1 MTDSNLEG
9 AHRLP
14 HSALVRAL
22 QGMLLL
28 ATAAVSFGVVAAPG
42 IAELEALSPAA
53 HPVVAS
59 RAELSVV
66 VVFPTED
73 AAQVLVFRGATVEA
87 RSATF
92 EFPRV
97 ANYGAGWVETIDVP
111 STSRFTIHMRTRQT
125 CGPGLY
131 DYHFAERRD
140 AWVVSGL
147 DRGESECSDA
157 GIVPSSKASYDF
169 LTGQIVTTA
178 ERRGAHPKQSTL
190 QHPFPEFPL
199 ASFEAF
205 ASRYETE

>member
-9 AHRLP
+9 AHWLPRL
-14 HSALVRAL
+14 ALVRTL
-22 QGMLLL
+22 QGVLLL
-28 ATAAVSFGVVAAPG
+28 ATAGASSGVVAAPAIG
-42 IAELEALSPAA
+42 ELEALSPAA

-66 VVFPTED
+66 VVFPSD
-73 AAQVLVFRGATVEA
+73 DIAQVLVFRGATVEE
-87 RSATF
+87 RSAAF

-97 ANYGAGWVETIDVP
+97 ANYGAAWVETIDVP

-125 CGPGLY
+125 CGPGIY

-157 GIVPSSKASYDF
+157 GIVPSSSASYDF
-169 LTGQIVTTA
+169 LTGHIVTTA
-178 ERRGAHPKQSTL
+178 ERRGAHPKRSTL
-190 QHPFPEFPL
+190 QHSFPVFPL
-199 ASFEAF
+199 TSFEAF
-205 ASRYETE
+205 ANRYEAE